1 MCYRLSREDSEAAVA
16 RVGGNLVTL
25 RPQPEVGTEQIVL
38 VVCGIDSGI
47 NILLLT

>member
-25 RPQPEVGTEQIVL
+25 RPQVGTEQIVL